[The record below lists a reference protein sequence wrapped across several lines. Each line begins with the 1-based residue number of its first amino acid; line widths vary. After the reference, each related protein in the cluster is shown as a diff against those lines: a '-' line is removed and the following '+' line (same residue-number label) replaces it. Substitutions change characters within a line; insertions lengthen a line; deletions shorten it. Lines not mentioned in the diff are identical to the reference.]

1 MLHICGRSR
10 SWDIL
15 RRYPHQNIQVIVA
28 LCTCLI
34 VTISHVAFCT
44 LPITQIPFSNFSSIR
59 DGSMLN
65 SSAANVIQTQLLA
78 DPVAYLRASYAT
90 WVIAAKAVTKAAAH
104 VLQYVGLVYFPS
116 PHGALCR
123 HK

>member
-28 LCTCLI
+28 LCTCL
-34 VTISHVAFCT
+34 
-44 LPITQIPFSNFSSIR
+44 ITQIPFSNFSSIR